1 MAGVGEAS
9 LKKAERS
16 WLRKYSLG
24 LILATT
30 LPYLLAFSAQG
41 KAWEFTGFLFGVEDG
56 NSYIAKM
63 LSGAYGAWLF
73 RTPYTTLPQS
83 GVLAFLPYLLLG
95 KLAAGSALHMQLVAL
110 FHIFRIAAIPLLVL
124 AIYRFSGAFIES
136 IAWRK
141 WVIILSTI
149 GGGLGWIP
157 AAVGRPVVQ
166 GSIPL
171 DFYSPETF
179 GFLSVLGLPHLIVAR
194 SLLLLALARYLQ
206 TGDSGKPAWDAGLLL
221 LGAGLFQPIILIPSL
236 AVIGCHW
243 LLMVVIARPPQK
255 AFLGWLWAAVGAGLP
270 SFPLVI
276 YSAAALRADPFLR
289 GWAAQNIIL
298 SPAPVHYLLAYGLLL
313 IPAVYGIW
321 TVIHARSASG
331 LLLAGWVI
339 LLPVLAYAPFNLQRR
354 LPEGAWVALLLLAAM
369 GLKAWLASYG
379 RAKLAAAYGLGALLL
394 PSSVMLLVGALPL
407 AIRPAL
413 PVFEP
418 AAAAQAYDWLRQ
430 HAAPGDH
437 VLASYETGNALPAW
451 APVKVV
457 IGHGP
462 ESIDLGELR
471 LAVQDFYQAN
481 GMTQTERYSFLDDH
495 QVQWVFWGPDE
506 QALGSWNPLRDSSLM
521 LAYAGGGYTIMR
533 RVPAAA
539 APAGLPGS

>member
-1 MAGVGEAS
+1 
-9 LKKAERS
+9 
-16 WLRKYSLG
+16 
-24 LILATT
+24 
-30 LPYLLAFSAQG
+30 
-41 KAWEFTGFLFGVEDG
+41 
-56 NSYIAKM
+56 
-63 LSGAYGAWLF
+63 
-73 RTPYTTLPQS
+73 
-83 GVLAFLPYLLLG
+83 
-95 KLAAGSALHMQLVAL
+95 
-110 FHIFRIAAIPLLVL
+110 
-124 AIYRFSGAFIES
+124 
-136 IAWRK
+136 
-141 WVIILSTI
+141 
-149 GGGLGWIP
+149 
-157 AAVGRPVVQ
+157 
-166 GSIPL
+166 
-171 DFYSPETF
+171 
-179 GFLSVLGLPHLIVAR
+179 
-194 SLLLLALARYLQ
+194 
-206 TGDSGKPAWDAGLLL
+206 
-221 LGAGLFQPIILIPSL
+221 
-236 AVIGCHW
+236 
-243 LLMVVIARPPQK
+243 
-255 AFLGWLWAAVGAGLP
+255 
-270 SFPLVI
+270 
-276 YSAAALRADPFLR
+276 
-289 GWAAQNIIL
+289 
-298 SPAPVHYLLAYGLLL
+298 
-313 IPAVYGIW
+313 VYGIW